1 MAGQLIL
8 LDFII
13 FVDTLIVIEWDEGK
27 RLSNI
32 EKHGVDFVALEDFDW
47 SMALLMAD
55 DRKDYGER
63 RFIAML
69 FLDERLHVVIYAER
83 GQVRRIISAR
93 KANVREA
100 RFYEKEVDSS
110 H

>member
-1 MAGQLIL
+1 M
-8 LDFII
+8 
-13 FVDTLIVIEWDEGK
+13 VEWDEAK
-27 RLSNI
+27 RRSNL
-32 EKHGVDFVALEDFDW
+32 EKHDVDFSSLEHFDW
-47 SMALLMAD
+47 SSALLIAD

-69 FLDERLHVVIYAER
+69 FLEERLHVVIYAER

-93 KANVREA
+93 KANLREA
-100 RFYEKEVDSS
+100 RFYEKEMDTS